1 MGEWSDYMKENEML
15 EYVNNT
21 RDKLSEELYNFYE
34 KQKQELFDYI
44 NNQDQHLSKD
54 IYKFIE
60 EQKQGLFNY
69 INTQDNNLSNSIY
82 NFIQEQNI
90 RNLNDIYNQFEHG
103 QKTMREYIDY
113 KFSDVYTKIGSEMKK
128 EHDFEYIKFFF
139 DRYSDHTSRIILL
152 FKKEFPKSSVCDVS
166 MGILEF
172 LLEFSKIKNKAN
184 RSYLHSWWRFFRN
197 TLGK

>member
-34 KQKQELFDYI
+34 EQKQELFDYI

-90 RNLNDIYNQFEHG
+90 RNLNDIYNQIEHG
-103 QKTMREYIDY
+103 QKTMKEYIDY
-113 KFSDVYTKIGSEMKK
+113 KISDAYTKIGSEMKK
-128 EHDFEYIKFFF
+128 KHDFEYIKIFF
-139 DRYSDHTSRIILL
+139 DRYSDYTSRIILL
-152 FKKEFPKSSVCDVS
+152 GVPEHGNIAPLIPQEGDHVW
-166 MGILEF
+166 
-172 LLEFSKIKNKAN
+172 
-184 RSYLHSWWRFFRN
+184 YLPFQEA
-197 TLGK
+197 

>member
-1 MGEWSDYMKENEML
+1 MGEWSDYMKENELL
-15 EYVNNT
+15 EYVNDT

-34 KQKQELFDYI
+34 KQKQGLFDYI

-60 EQKQGLFNY
+60 EQKQELFDY
-69 INTQDNNLSNSIY
+69 INTQDNNLSDSIY
-82 NFIQEQNI
+82 NFIQKQNI
-90 RNLNDIYNQFEHG
+90 QNLNDIYNQLEHG

-152 FKKEFPKSSVCDVS
+152 GVPEHGNIGDHAITIGEKYF
-166 MGILEF
+166 
-172 LLEFSKIKNKAN
+172 
-184 RSYLHSWWRFFRN
+184 
-197 TLGK
+197 